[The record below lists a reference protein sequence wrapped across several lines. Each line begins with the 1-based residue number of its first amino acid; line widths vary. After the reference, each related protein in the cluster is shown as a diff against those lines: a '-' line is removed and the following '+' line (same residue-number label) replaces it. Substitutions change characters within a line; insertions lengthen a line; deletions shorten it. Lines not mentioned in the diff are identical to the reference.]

1 MYYMDKLIRDRLKK
15 GSYGY
20 DHSKLLNLRQDLG
33 ENSQILNDS
42 SQFIQKLKQESGLKP
57 SGMSHNDW
65 LRQKNAAERIKNKI
79 KIQIQ
84 RAYTENQLR
93 NDQIE
98 EENKV
103 ESQVEVEKWVKRKIR
118 QGKRDKKLK
127 KTEKM
132 QKAMVEKNKERMAE
146 VAYRTWLREKI
157 KEQGIEYERRK
168 KERKEEKIKMEQDR
182 IREAE
187 FKLKCEQAYQEWLEK
202 SKGSSRH
209 SFSRKNSAGKR
220 KLGSEQV
227 SYYLSI

>member
-1 MYYMDKLIRDRLKK
+1 MDKLIRDRLKK

-42 SQFIQKLKQESGLKP
+42 SQFIQKLKQESSLKP

-65 LRQKNAAERIKNKI
+65 LRKKNAAERIKNKI

-93 NDQIE
+93 DDQIE
-98 EENKV
+98 EENKL
-103 ESQVEVEKWVKRKIR
+103 ESQFEVEKWIKSKAK
-118 QGKRDKKLK
+118 QQKMEKKLK
-127 KTEKM
+127 KKEKM
-132 QKAMVEKNKERMAE
+132 QKVMEEKGKERMAE
-146 VAYRTWLREKI
+146 DAYRAWLKGKI
-157 KEQGIEYERRK
+157 MEQGIENERRK
-168 KERKEEKIKMEQDR
+168 KERKEEKVRMEQDR

-220 KLGSEQV
+220 KLGSEQA